1 MGLFSGISKGVKSLV
16 GGGSGAGILGGLT
29 GGLSKVPV
37 IGDIFGGAA
46 SAYGTYQQQQSS
58 EKMVE
63 KQMDFQ
69 AEQGQI
75 ARDYTTDMSNTA
87 VQRNIADMRN
97 AGLNPILAAGQ
108 GASTPSSPAMG
119 GAKGEAQ
126 NPELAGLNAA
136 LAVKMQKEQIENLK
150 ATRSLTETQEMKASA
165 ERALTSLMYNAN
177 LGNEARSVQE
187 EAFYRK
193 NPNFYEIEKY
203 ASLIGSTSKDLLQMF
218 SRLGRNSPIP
228 RKGIR

>member
-1 MGLFSGISKGVKSLV
+1 MGLFSGITKGVKSLV
-16 GGGSGAGILGGLT
+16 SGGSGAGLLGGLT
-29 GGLSKVPV
+29 GGLKDIPV

-46 SAYGTYQQQQSS
+46 SAYGSYQQQKSS
-58 EKMVE
+58 EKMAK

-75 ARDYTTDMSNTA
+75 ARDYTTEMSNTA
-87 VQRNIADMRN
+87 VSRNIADMRN

-150 ATRSLTETQEMKASA
+150 ATRKLTHTQELKASA

-177 LGNEARSVQE
+177 LGNEARATQE
-187 EAFYRK
+187 EAFYRN

-203 ASLIGSTSKDLLQMF
+203 ASLVGSTSKDLLSMF
-218 SRLGRNSPIP
+218 SKIGRKSTIP